1 MTWIEF
7 LAEWTLRSSALILCG
22 ALLLWALRVKDAS
35 TRLAAWTAM
44 LIGSLAIP
52 ALTASLPR
60 VTAPVPGAVFQIAPQ
75 VAEIPVEER
84 EVVRARP
91 RFDWLRAALIV
102 YALGAGMF
110 LVRLATGLA
119 MTMSLRRGSKA
130 TGRATEGIEIRE
142 SESLGTPVALGIF
155 RPVILLPVD
164 WREWDQ
170 EKLEVVLAHERSH
183 LRRYD
188 PAVQALSAIHRALL
202 WHSPLSWFLHQRL
215 VRVAEEASDDAAIAA
230 AVDRATYAKV
240 LLEFLQVRSTHS
252 LGVPMA
258 RYGRP
263 DKRIDRILE
272 GTSASRGMTRW
283 GLAGILALGLPLGYL
298 VAAAGPARSAET
310 TSAIAAPVMEAVQ
323 VQAPPGPL
331 SEGGYPMGL
340 GSVTPN
346 TVTVKPRVDGEL
358 MSVNFKEGE
367 LVQAGQTLAT
377 IDPQS
382 YQVQLTLAEGQL
394 ARDKAQ
400 LADTMLATKGGAK
413 EQTTSQAATLMQL
426 EATVKTDQA
435 NVDHAKLQLAYTQL
449 VSPITGVAGLRMVDA
464 GNIVHA
470 ADDKGLV
477 VINQLQPI
485 AVLFQI
491 SEDRVREVIA
501 RVRDGR
507 ALPVEAWDRTLTK
520 KIATGRLTGFDNQI
534 DKETGDLKFK
544 AEFNNKDGALFPNQF
559 VNIRLLL
566 GRG

>member
-1 MTWIEF
+1 M
-7 LAEWTLRSSALILCG
+7 R
-22 ALLLWALRVKDAS
+22 
-35 TRLAAWTAM
+35 
-44 LIGSLAIP
+44 
-52 ALTASLPR
+52 
-60 VTAPVPGAVFQIAPQ
+60 
-75 VAEIPVEER
+75 
-84 EVVRARP
+84 
-91 RFDWLRAALIV
+91 
-102 YALGAGMF
+102 
-110 LVRLATGLA
+110 
-119 MTMSLRRGSKA
+119 LRRGSKA
-130 TGRATEGIEIRE
+130 TGQATEGIEIRE
-142 SESLGTPVALGIF
+142 SASLGTPVALGIF
-155 RPVILLPVD
+155 RPVILLPGD
-164 WREWDQ
+164 WRQWDQ
-170 EKLEVVLAHERSH
+170 EKLDAVLAHERSH
-183 LRRYD
+183 IRRYD

-240 LLEFLQVRSTHS
+240 LLEFLHARSTHW

-263 DKRIDRILE
+263 DKRIDRILD
-272 GTSASRGMTRW
+272 GTSVSRGVTRW
-283 GLAGILALGLPLGYL
+283 SLAGILALGLPLAYL
-298 VAAAGPARSAET
+298 VAAAGPARPAQNAN
-310 TSAIAAPVMEAVQ
+310 AIAIPMTEAVQ

-331 SEGGYPMGL
+331 SEGGYLMGL

-367 LVQAGQTLAT
+367 LVRAGQTLAT

-382 YQVQLTLAEGQL
+382 YRLQLTLAEGQL
-394 ARDKAQ
+394 ARDQAQ
-400 LADTMLATKGGAK
+400 LADAMLAMKGAAK
-413 EQTTSQAATLMQL
+413 EQRMSQAATLMQL

-435 NVDHAKLQLAYTQL
+435 NVDNTKLQLAYTQL
-449 VSPITGVAGLRMVDA
+449 VSPITGVAGLRMVDP

-485 AVLFQI
+485 AVLFRI
-491 SEDRVREVIA
+491 SEDRVPEIIA
-501 RVRDGR
+501 RVRDGA

-520 KIATGRLTGFDNQI
+520 KFATGRLTGFDNQI

-544 AEFNNKDGALFPNQF
+544 AEFDNKDSALFPNQF

-566 GRG
+566 GRR